1 MNIQFFNI
9 SVTIPEIMIEKYC
22 KEMMPMIEWE
32 NRQSLER
39 LRDALNDTLFI
50 VADHPKL
57 LANSENYGNFVK
69 SLAIRVALSKLRIL
83 YDD

>member
-9 SVTIPEIMIEKYC
+9 NITIPEVMIEKYC
-22 KEMMPMIEWE
+22 KEMEPMLQWE
-32 NRQSLER
+32 NRKSLER
-39 LRDALNDTLFI
+39 LRDAMNDILFV

>member
-1 MNIQFFNI
+1 MIIQFFNLNI
-9 SVTIPEIMIEKYC
+9 SIPEVMIEKYC
-22 KEMMPMIEWE
+22 KDMATMVEWE

-39 LRDALNDTLFI
+39 LRDAMNDILFV

-57 LANSENYGNFVK
+57 LENSENYGNFVK